1 LPDSAGVL
9 LRQNSKHGLIA
20 EINVTNLVDVALTI
34 LTIFIIT
41 APMMTPGIDVN
52 LPRTDASLPHDEEGI
67 TVSIKAT
74 KEIYINSDFVSSE
87 HFEERL
93 NAILQDK
100 PPGVVV
106 YLSADKDLDYG
117 YVVEIVGRLRKAGVK
132 ELGLVAEIPQETR
145 DVK

>member
-1 LPDSAGVL
+1 MRP
-9 LRQNSKHGLIA
+9 NSRSHNLIS

-67 TVSIKAT
+67 TVSLKT
-74 KEIYINSDFVSSE
+74 NKEIYINSDRIGNE
-87 HFEERL
+87 LFEEKMQTL
-93 NAILQDK
+93 LKEKA
-100 PPGVVV
+100 PGVVV

-117 YVVEIVGRLRKAGVK
+117 YVVEIIGRLRKTGVK
-132 ELGLVAEIPQETR
+132 ELGLVAEIPKE
-145 DVK
+145 